1 MIFKSI
7 NQGAQGACMLAQA
20 GIGSREEMLQQDS
33 VRPFAETQLWGQ
45 VKLALYTIQP

>member
-20 GIGSREEMLQQDS
+20 GIGSRAAMVQQDS